1 MLRPLFLLVFLL
13 ANSSAFAYF
22 YDGNKLVVEMREF
35 EKAERSDPRTNYQ
48 SSSQYIGFVV
58 GVHDAIATT
67 LCSSGDISVRQVTTI
82 VAKYLNERPEE
93 WNKPAFQ
100 LVSRALWQAFPCK
113 STSPPKSN
121 ENKSRN
127 PKP

>member
-1 MLRPLFLLVFLL
+1 MPRLLFLLVFFL

-22 YDGNKLVVEMREF
+22 YDGNKLVAEMREF
-35 EKAERSDPRTNYQ
+35 EKAERSDSRTNYQ

-58 GVHDAIATT
+58 GVHDAIMTT
-67 LCSSGDISVRQVTTI
+67 LCSTGDVSIRQVTTI
-82 VAKYLNERPEE
+82 VTKYLNEHPEE
-93 WNKPAFQ
+93 WSKPAFQ

-113 STSPPKSN
+113 LPFPPKSG
-121 ENKSRN
+121 EGKLQK